1 MRTIEAVAIAL
12 VAGMLLAGAPA
23 AYVFEQQS
31 ATQAQTYRIVTSQAD
46 SWRLR
51 AAAEN
56 ATIMGLE
63 RYISALISFQE
74 NLQARLAAAP
84 SADEVNALQ
93 AQIASDGAA
102 IAGLNQQ
109 VADLASLAGLNHVE
123 TLGAWPISS
132 SGLCFARF
140 YGPLTVYNYGGYL
153 RLAFIG
159 TGSATET
166 VTWSGYGI
174 DFSATATGNA
184 SFPVLPTTEIKIAVQ
199 ECGTADL
206 TMTAYLA
213 T

>member
-1 MRTIEAVAIAL
+1 MEARDLRLKARRLAS
-12 VAGMLLAGAPA
+12 LLA
-23 AYVFEQQS
+23 
-31 ATQAQTYRIVTSQAD
+31 
-46 SWRLR
+46 
-51 AAAEN
+51 
-56 ATIMGLE
+56 
-63 RYISALISFQE
+63 
-74 NLQARLAAAP
+74 LAAAP

-102 IAGLNQQ
+102 IARLNQQ

-123 TLGAWPISS
+123 TLGAWRISWNGSS
-132 SGLCFARF
+132 SGFCFAPF

-153 RLAFIG
+153 RLAFNG

-184 SFPVLPTTEIKIAVQ
+184 SFPVLPTTDLKITVQ